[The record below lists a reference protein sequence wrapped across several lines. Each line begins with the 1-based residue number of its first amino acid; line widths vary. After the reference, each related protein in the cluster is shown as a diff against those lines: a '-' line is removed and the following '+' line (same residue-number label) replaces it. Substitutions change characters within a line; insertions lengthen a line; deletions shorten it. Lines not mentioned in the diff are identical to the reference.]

1 MYNVIKKENR
11 REAAAVPVL
20 GVWMW
25 PESVE
30 ESGAREAV
38 GRCAGIGV
46 TDIYF
51 LTKGLSGRVSF
62 LSREAPV
69 QGARDLLRELL
80 DAAHAR
86 GIRVHAW
93 FTSASDE
100 AYKARH
106 PESGRCH
113 YFRGRDKGLIS
124 LADEGYLAYMQKV
137 IREMLRG
144 YDVDGLHLDYIR
156 YNHLTYGWDES
167 DRRRYAAAGADLALL
182 DAWMRRAF
190 AQDAGDGE
198 KELLFDALRRG
209 DESAR
214 ALAKVRREDVARFA
228 GSLCALARSEK
239 RDLILSAA
247 LMPEGAYADTAFA
260 DLHYGQSYDDAA
272 ALYDYGIPMAYS
284 RAYGQDSAWVRSV
297 ADGALARKLRTVAGL
312 HAYEGATGETLRNDI
327 AALKD
332 AKIGGIC
339 LFREGA
345 FVMAREEGRTLWMYN
360 PLKKPVTALSAGDA
374 PVPLAAFV
382 APGEEGRVPLPCPA
396 AGLRAWSGGDEVPVF
411 LGPLSPES

>member
-1 MYNVIKKENR
+1 MFSKSKAEG
-11 REAAAVPVL
+11 REAAAVPIL

-30 ESGAREAV
+30 ENGAREAV

-62 LSREAPV
+62 RSREAPG
-69 QGARDLLRELL
+69 QEERDLLRELL

-86 GIRVHAW
+86 GVRVHAW

-100 AYKARH
+100 NYKTLH
-106 PESGRCH
+106 PESGRFH
-113 YFRGRDKGLIS
+113 FIRGRDKGLIS
-124 LADEGYLAYMQKV
+124 LADEGYLDYMQK
-137 IREMLRG
+137 ILRELLRN

-156 YNHLTYGWDES
+156 YNHLAYGWDED

-182 DAWMRRAF
+182 DEWMRRAF
-190 AQDAGDGE
+190 PPGGETGD
-198 KELLFDALRRG
+198 KDLLFDALRRG
-209 DESAR
+209 EESAR

-228 GSLCALARSEK
+228 RTLCALARSEK
-239 RDLILSAA
+239 KDITLSAA

-260 DLHYGQSYDDAA
+260 DLHYGQSYEDAA

-284 RAYGQDSAWVRSV
+284 RAYGKDGAWVRSV
-297 ADGALARKLRTVAGL
+297 AEGALARNVRTVAGL
-312 HAYEGATGETLRNDI
+312 HAYEGATGVTLRDDI
-327 AALKD
+327 AALKG
-332 AKIGGIC
+332 AGTAGIC

-345 FVMAREEGRTLWMYN
+345 FVMAREEGPVLWLYN
-360 PLKKPVTALSAGDA
+360 PLKKPVTALAAEDR
-374 PVPLAAFV
+374 PIPLSSPV
-382 APGEEGRVPLPCPA
+382 APGCEGRVHISGTA
-396 AGLRAWSGGDEVPVF
+396 AGLRAWTGGDEVPVF
-411 LGPLSPES
+411 YGPRGPES